1 MTQQEFFNRYK
12 YDTSKDLLGAGGF
25 GKVYKAYDEILDKR
39 VAIKIAPVQEGRENL
54 SLLKEVELA
63 KNLPH
68 HRNIVN
74 YEDCFRFDSPMGKL
88 DYGILQ
94 FYPAG
99 NLSQLIKAK
108 QLTFT
113 QKEQIARGIISGI
126 AHLHD
131 NRIVHRDVKS
141 SNVLIS
147 TSPSGEYIP
156 KIADFGLSKQFKDN
170 TKSYFSNSF
179 TGGSLLYIAPEQLKS
194 GDIRKNVD
202 LWSTGVMLFELFT
215 GQVPFNA
222 AEDDGTETARKDI
235 VQQIESAKIPD
246 AINIIPEPWQTLIK
260 SCLVVDS
267 EKRLKDTKTAFSI
280 INGAKIDTEET
291 VSNNEKAEET
301 IIHNRKEDKTIIH
314 NANNKA
320 VTTKKPLPVWLYPL
334 IGGVVILVIAL
345 LYFNNKN
352 TSEPLVSM
360 PDVDTTV
367 IVVEES
373 TIQEPTI
380 VADAANLAAEKAAW
394 EKAKSNRNITE
405 VKAFLQI
412 YPNGIKAAVAKQLLS
427 SLEEAAAAERKQT
440 AARTSDPFAGQ
451 MKYISSGTFQMGSN
465 EDDDEK
471 PIHSVTLSSFN
482 ISKYE
487 VTQKQWRDIMGS
499 NPSEFKGCDNCPVEQ
514 VSWNDVQG
522 FIKKL
527 NTQTGKNYRLP
538 TEAEWEYAARGGQSY
553 KYAGSDNIDNVAWYD
568 DNSGNK
574 THPVGQKSAN
584 GYGLYD
590 MTGNVRE
597 WCNDWYGSDYYSSS
611 PSSNPKGA
619 SIGAYRVLRG
629 GSWYSYSENC
639 RTAYRYSRTPTNRNR
654 NNGFRLVL
662 P

>member
-202 LWSTGVMLFELFT
+202 LWSMGVMLFELFT
-215 GQVPFNA
+215 GKVPFNA

-246 AINIIPEPWQTLIK
+246 AINTIPEPWQTLIK

-291 VSNNEKAEET
+291 VSNNEKPEET

-320 VTTKKPLPVWLYPL
+320 VTTKKLLPVWLYPL

-465 EDDDEK
+465 EYDDEK
-471 PIHSVTLSSFN
+471 IHSVTVSSFYM
-482 ISKYE
+482 SKYE
-487 VTQKQWRDIMGS
+487 VTQKQWRDIMGT
-499 NPSEFKGCDNCPVEQ
+499 NPSGFKNCDNCPVEQ
-514 VSWNDVQG
+514 VSWDDTQA

-527 NTQTGKNYRLP
+527 NAKTGKNYRLP

-553 KYAGSDNIDNVAWYD
+553 KYAGSDNIDNVAWYAY
-568 DNSGNK
+568 NSGSK

-584 GYGLYD
+584 GYDLYD
-590 MTGNVRE
+590 MTGNVWE

-619 SIGAYRVLRG
+619 SSGAIRVLRG
-629 GSWYSYSENC
+629 SSWSHYSKYC
-639 RTAYRYSRTPTNRNR
+639 RTAYRFNYAPSNRYDYL
-654 NNGFRLVL
+654 GFRLVL